1 MLAIAVAC
9 TSNLDLRSPAL
20 SAKNLSRHFK
30 MDILKQKQL
39 KAIVQ
44 PIPNDPKAL
53 YHAKTNFISLVLAKL
68 LLPSAGDFAC
78 AKAVKISPCKCVRKD
93 ERE

>member
-1 MLAIAVAC
+1 MHFQ
-9 TSNLDLRSPAL
+9 LRFEKSCSECQKSKQAFYDGQ
-20 SAKNLSRHFK
+20 FK
-30 MDILKQKQL
+30 TKQL

-44 PIPNDPKAL
+44 PIPNDPEAL

-78 AKAVKISPCKCVRKD
+78 AKAVKISPCKRVRKD